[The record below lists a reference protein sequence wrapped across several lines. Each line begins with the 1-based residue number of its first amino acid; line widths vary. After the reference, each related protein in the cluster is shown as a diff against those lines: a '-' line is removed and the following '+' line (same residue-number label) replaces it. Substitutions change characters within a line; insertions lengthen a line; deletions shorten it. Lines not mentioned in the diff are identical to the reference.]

1 MSRNQVPEWSS
12 NYIEYK
18 GLKKQIKL
26 VVLQRNNTG
35 ETDLIRM
42 FVVSAFGTHGGSFI
56 LISNQT
62 AFFFNL
68 DRNLETVDSFFNK
81 RLAEFQRRLKLL
93 QGRYGDHF
101 DWISS
106 ENGSVKSDDS
116 GESALDRF
124 GMDEDEMAELLG
136 ALLELRSGLRK
147 LQWYGG

>member
-1 MSRNQVPEWSS
+1 MSSPPSES
-12 NYIEYK
+12 
-18 GLKKQIKL
+18 
-26 VVLQRNNTG
+26 QRF
-35 ETDLIRM
+35 TDI
-42 FVVSAFGTHGGSFI
+42 
-56 LISNQT
+56 NQT

-101 DWISS
+101 DWINS

-147 LQWYGG
+147 LQWYGGELQGLQGETNPPRC

>member
-1 MSRNQVPEWSS
+1 MDIYLVADISSR
-12 NYIEYK
+12 
-18 GLKKQIKL
+18 
-26 VVLQRNNTG
+26 
-35 ETDLIRM
+35 
-42 FVVSAFGTHGGSFI
+42 
-56 LISNQT
+56 T
-62 AFFFNL
+62 AFFFHL

-147 LQWYGG
+147 LQWYGGE